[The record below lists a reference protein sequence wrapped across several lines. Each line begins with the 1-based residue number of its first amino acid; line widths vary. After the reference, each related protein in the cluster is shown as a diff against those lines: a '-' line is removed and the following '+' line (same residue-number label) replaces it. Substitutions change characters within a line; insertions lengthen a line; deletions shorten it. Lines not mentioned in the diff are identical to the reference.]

1 MVPNRNHH
9 SQVLV
14 EGHADKS
21 ARQKVPV
28 HTRWTAKNPDKSFWD
43 TFPLSRWKL
52 TAASCNTSRHAN
64 CRTIDCWTCRLKCG
78 NSFEPAR
85 WPRCKT
91 IGHSK
96 FASHQLDTPRDAYK
110 LQPYARLRRHHKNQE
125 KRWLRSEWFVCVV
138 KAGYTTS
145 TFRFAWLEQPVT
157 TNKFGRRIFIATL
170 SGKRYPVASVEIYQT
185 IRQAIL
191 LTSSLNFFPVC
202 MWESCWVVFLLQS
215 TWCWLIG
222 LVYCVNQRHWWNSSF
237 QAALSL
243 F

>member
-1 MVPNRNHH
+1 
-9 SQVLV
+9 
-14 EGHADKS
+14 
-21 ARQKVPV
+21 
-28 HTRWTAKNPDKSFWD
+28 
-43 TFPLSRWKL
+43 
-52 TAASCNTSRHAN
+52 
-64 CRTIDCWTCRLKCG
+64 
-78 NSFEPAR
+78 
-85 WPRCKT
+85 
-91 IGHSK
+91 
-96 FASHQLDTPRDAYK
+96 
-110 LQPYARLRRHHKNQE
+110 
-125 KRWLRSEWFVCVV
+125 LRSEWFVCVV